1 MSSSSDL
8 TTRSRIEET
17 EALCVTGSDWH
28 HMEHLVQAA
37 VSDHTAD
44 ELRKLSSTLHSLAV
58 QNELLQEENNGLQEA
73 LEDKKKRKDY
83 SKRLDLQRKDLYYS
97 GATFWFPRK
106 ICQAQACEVEKQ
118 QQEEP
123 EAAAKAT

>member
-17 EALCVTGSDWH
+17 EALCVTGSDWR

-83 SKRLDLQRKDLYYS
+83 SKRLDLQCKDLYYS

-106 ICQAQACEVEKQ
+106 IRQAQACEVEKQ